1 MGRNL
6 DFILVNHILQKD
18 KVLAHIF
25 SLVNNVFHIAGQ
37 PTPFP
42 VSQGDYHKQLPYNP
56 AY

>member
-37 PTPFP
+37 PTPVP

-56 AY
+56 GY